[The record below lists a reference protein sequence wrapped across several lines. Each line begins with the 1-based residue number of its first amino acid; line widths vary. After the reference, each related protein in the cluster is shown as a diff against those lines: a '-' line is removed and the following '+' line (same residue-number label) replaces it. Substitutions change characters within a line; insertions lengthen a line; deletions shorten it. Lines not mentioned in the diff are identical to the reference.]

1 MSKQEFAGVYQ
12 LENGYWGF
20 RYTVVLNGKRKEGK
34 KTRNEE
40 GKPFKTQ
47 KQAAKEREQ
56 IIAKEKI
63 QSQLPLQKKIE
74 RKRVQEIFQEYC
86 EKGRSG
92 KAFATIRK
100 QDSLWENHLKDRFGK
115 KYLDD
120 ITIADIQDY
129 LSELYY
135 TEDRAYSYVESF
147 LKMFYLIYGQ
157 AYTRG
162 YISLE
167 DYNKMCVNKDT
178 KIHMPKI
185 KVDEDTDIVY
195 FSRDEMNILDEYFK
209 GTNVETAYMLGK
221 YCGLRINECFGL
233 KWDNIDLEQ
242 GIITIDRQMYY
253 HNGVIKLMPVKT
265 RNGRRKIYMCEN
277 LKRYFEELKRQQA
290 INEEELALQ
299 REQKQTF
306 MKDTDGNMISSLDLV
321 NTLPN
326 GKIQTVNSMKY
337 HTRLLKKKYNLTFKY
352 HYLRHTYGTRLAE
365 MNTPAHLLCNQ
376 MGHSSI
382 NVTQKY
388 YIAISKDGIED
399 FVKKLEA
406 F

>member
-20 RYTVVLNGKRKEGK
+20 RYSVVLNGKRKEGK

-47 KQAAKEREQ
+47 KQAAKAREQ

-157 AYTRG
+157 AYIRG

-178 KIHMPKI
+178 KIHMPKM

-195 FSRDEMNILDEYFK
+195 FSKEEMDILDEYFK
-209 GTNVETAYMLGK
+209 GTNVETAYTLGK

-277 LKRYFEELKRQQA
+277 LKRYFEELERQQA
-290 INEEELALQ
+290 INKEELALQ
-299 REQKQTF
+299 REQKQIF
-306 MKDTDGNMISSLDLV
+306 MRDTDGKLISSLELV
-321 NTLPN
+321 NSLPN
-326 GKIQTVNSMKY
+326 GKI
-337 HTRLLKKKYNLTFKY
+337 
-352 HYLRHTYGTRLAE
+352 
-365 MNTPAHLLCNQ
+365 
-376 MGHSSI
+376 
-382 NVTQKY
+382 
-388 YIAISKDGIED
+388 
-399 FVKKLEA
+399 
-406 F
+406 